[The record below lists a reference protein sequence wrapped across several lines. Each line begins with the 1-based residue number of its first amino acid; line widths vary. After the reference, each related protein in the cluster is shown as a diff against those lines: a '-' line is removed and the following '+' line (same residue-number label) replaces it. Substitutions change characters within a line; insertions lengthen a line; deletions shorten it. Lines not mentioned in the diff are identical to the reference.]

1 MAGQQRPEVFR
12 STTREVVCV
21 LTLCSS
27 VATSS
32 LGSGS
37 LQVALPK
44 IGKYYNIDGG
54 DLTWIIASGT
64 LTAGSFLLLCGSL
77 SDIVGRK
84 RMLFISY
91 GWFSL
96 WNLAAGFAK
105 SHILF
110 DIFRGLAGIGT
121 VSLMAG
127 AIPACVGILGSTYQR
142 GTRKNKAFAVLGGF
156 QPLGYVFGI
165 VTGGIATEFL
175 SWQANVWFLAILY
188 TAITILTWF
197 FVPSDQELLEHVQKQ
212 ELQGNRMSGIQ
223 QSQSVIVQKPISA
236 LLKQVDFIGAFLV
249 TAGFALFVFSLT
261 SASKAASGWTSPEI
275 LSCLIIGLALVFA
288 FLGWQWY
295 IGRKDNESGVQP
307 LMPLSIWKYPNLG
320 LVMVIVTLGFINF
333 TGVLMFWSTLWF
345 QEINK
350 VSPLMTTA
358 RYLPQVIGGFIV
370 NAFAAY
376 TLHIIPGKLLLIVGM
391 VSFTGSTLLFALQP
405 ADVSYWAM
413 AFPSLCLSVIG
424 ADLVYMVSNLFVS
437 ESVPN
442 NLKSTAGAVFNTVIA
457 LANTIGLGAGA
468 AVANSVAN
476 RGPRAGE
483 SAEDFTVRTYQS
495 AFWFATAATAIATI
509 LCLFVKVGRQ
519 GHEKPGDIEDST
531 SENGVGGVVEAH
543 QNNESGTTVI
553 VAEGQEKGLE
563 IDRSTPMQSLS
574 VLDFDDKGTTVANS
588 PIPPESHELKV
599 EVDEKKS

>member
-1 MAGQQRPEVFR
+1 MLQAC
-12 STTREVVCV
+12 SAK
-21 LTLCSS
+21 LTGMMPLC
-27 VATSS
+27 
-32 LGSGS
+32 
-37 LQVALPK
+37 Q
-44 IGKYYNIDGG
+44 
-54 DLTWIIASGT
+54 
-64 LTAGSFLLLCGSL
+64 
-77 SDIVGRK
+77 
-84 RMLFISY
+84 
-91 GWFSL
+91 
-96 WNLAAGFAK
+96 
-105 SHILF
+105 
-110 DIFRGLAGIGT
+110 
-121 VSLMAG
+121 AG

-188 TAITILTWF
+188 TAITVLTWF
-197 FVPSDQELLEHVQKQ
+197 FVPSDQQLLEHVRKQ
-212 ELQGNRMSGIQ
+212 EMRGNRMSGIN
-223 QSQSVIVQKPISA
+223 QSQAVIVQEPISK
-236 LLKQVDFIGAFLV
+236 LLKQVDFVGALLV

-275 LSCLIIGLALVFA
+275 LSCLIIGLSLVFL

-295 IGRKDNESGVQP
+295 VGRQENKSGVQP
-307 LMPLSIWKYPNLG
+307 LMPLSIWTYPNLG

-350 VSPLMTTA
+350 VSPLITTA

-405 ADVSYWAM
+405 ANVSYWAM

-476 RGPRAGE
+476 RGAHAGE
-483 SAEDFTVRTYQS
+483 SAEEFMVRTYQS
-495 AFWFATAATAIATI
+495 AFWFATGAAAIGTI

-519 GHEKPGDIEDST
+519 GHEKPEDIEDSA
-531 SENGVGGVVEAH
+531 SEHAVEVVEGASAAVPRN
-543 QNNESGTTVI
+543 NNESGTSVTAVE
-553 VAEGQEKGLE
+553 EGGKGDNKGVG
-563 IDRSTPMQSLS
+563 IRNTPMQSLS
-574 VLDFDDKGTTVANS
+574 VLDSDEKGTTTAGNS
-588 PIPPESHELKV
+588 PIPPSPVPPEGEF
-599 EVDEKKS
+599 DEKEKKG